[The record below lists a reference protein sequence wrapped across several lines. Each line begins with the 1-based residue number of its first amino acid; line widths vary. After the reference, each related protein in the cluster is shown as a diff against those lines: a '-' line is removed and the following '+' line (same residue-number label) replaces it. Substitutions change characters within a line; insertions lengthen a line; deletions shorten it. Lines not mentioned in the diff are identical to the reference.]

1 MDLIANG
8 LQTIFTLV
16 KGLKTSLAE
25 FEDVSFM
32 VMQFKWSINK
42 I

>member
-8 LQTIFTLV
+8 LQTVFTLV

-25 FEDVSFM
+25 FEDVSIM
-32 VMQFKWSINK
+32 VMQSKWHINN